1 MDGNARWAKKKK
13 ISIKEGYKKGLDKT
27 NEIIELCLENKVKFL
42 TLFAL
47 SSENINR
54 PNVNIIF
61 ELISNNFNVFLE
73 DITKNNKVR
82 VQIFGNTNNLPKNII
97 RIIKKIEIAT
107 KENNQLHLNVALNY
121 GSRNELVY
129 CFNNLFNKKK
139 NKDIVINEKI
149 IRDNLYLSD
158 VPDPDI
164 LIRTG
169 GFQRLSN
176 FLLFQLSYTDL
187 FFTKTLWPDITKRE
201 IINIFDKYKII
212 EKKYGL

>member
-1 MDGNARWAKKKK
+1 MDGNVRWAKKKK

-139 NKDIVINEKI
+139 NKDIVINERI

-201 IINIFDKYKII
+201 IINIFNEYKII

>member
-1 MDGNARWAKKKK
+1 MDGNVRWAKKKK

-187 FFTKTLWPDITKRE
+187 FFTKTLWPDITKQE
-201 IINIFDKYKII
+201 IINIFDEYKII